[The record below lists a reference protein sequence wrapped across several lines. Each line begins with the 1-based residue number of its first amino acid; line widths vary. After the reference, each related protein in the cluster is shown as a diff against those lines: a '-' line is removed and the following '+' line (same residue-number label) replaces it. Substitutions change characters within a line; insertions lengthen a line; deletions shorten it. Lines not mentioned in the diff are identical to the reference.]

1 MSPKS
6 DPCGSECKG
15 AVLAAYYFALVAA
28 AKWFFVELATEARL
42 TAAESV
48 RSTRGGAINARHV
61 ADIKQ
66 ATADANCTLNVAVD
80 IAPTSVA

>member
-1 MSPKS
+1 
-6 DPCGSECKG
+6 
-15 AVLAAYYFALVAA
+15 VLVAA
-28 AKWFFVELATEARL
+28 TKWFFAERATEARF

-48 RSTRGGAINARHV
+48 RSTRGGTINVKHV